1 MNENRFDGKG
11 EVYTKFRP
19 GYPREF
25 IDHLY
30 SEIGLTGGS
39 VIADIGSGTG
49 KLTGQL
55 LERGSKVF
63 AVEPNPDMRKIAES
77 NFKGVNNF
85 VSVNASAENT
95 TLEDKSVD
103 FITVAQAFHWF
114 DRESFKREC
123 RRILKENGKVILVWN
138 NRDETSDIVKENYE
152 VNKRFCP
159 GFKGFS
165 GGMTES
171 ANIDAL
177 KYFFEGD
184 YEIKVFEN
192 HLKFDES
199 GFIGRNLSS
208 SYSLKSDE
216 RGYMDYIA
224 ELKKIFE
231 KYSNDGLLLM
241 PNLTCSYIGRV
252 VKADKS

>member
-11 EVYTKFRP
+11 ELYTKFRP
-19 GYPREF
+19 NYPHEF
-25 IDHLY
+25 IDYLY
-30 SEIGLTGGS
+30 SETGFTSES

-63 AVEPNPDMRKIAES
+63 AVEPNPDMRRIAES
-77 NFKGVNNF
+77 NFEGVNNF

-103 FITVAQAFHWF
+103 FVTAAQSFHWF
-114 DRESFKREC
+114 DRQRFKREC

-138 NRDETSDIVKENYE
+138 SRDETSSLVKENYE

-159 GFKGFS
+159 DFKGFS
-165 GGMTES
+165 GGMNGFEN
-171 ANIDAL
+171 ADAL
-177 KYFFEGD
+177 KDFFEGD
-184 YEIKVFEN
+184 YEIRVFEN
-192 HLKFDES
+192 PLKFDEK

-208 SYSLKSDE
+208 SYSLKPNE
-216 RGYMDYIA
+216 RDYEDYIT

-231 KYSNDGLLLM
+231 KYSSDGVLLM
-241 PNLTCSYIGRV
+241 PNLTRCFIGNV
-252 VKADKS
+252 